1 MGSEAQ
7 KQPGSLR
14 TFDAPVYGSDEAIA
28 AMRPTY
34 NLGGAPEPSVD
45 ELAAMQKGPYILHAR
60 GGKLSR
66 VPAEK
71 TLLPRDPKGA
81 PQGMRAAMAA
91 DGTVYFTQQ
100 TLQSKSTDGGRTWS
114 TRELTPDGSLNRS
127 FQVLKDGTFV
137 AVQGGFE
144 EDQALVVVQTSSDG
158 GETWEKVS
166 EVDNPAACPVRYASF
181 ICRLPDD
188 TLILPVQSRYP
199 WTQDPNYVHRST
211 DGGKTWSG
219 PTGTYAEP
227 AFAETHW
234 VGPNTGPG
242 FLGACCYE
250 TMIARMASSR
260 LLAVIRYHGPVVPQW
275 PLIDPGQHSYYKTVF
290 LADSEDEGETWKN
303 LRPLTNVHGQCR
315 GFAAGLSD
323 GSVVVTHDHRYP
335 PGTPGGKAM
344 VSHDEGGTWED
355 EVYHLY
361 FATKPGGLAGF
372 SESVVLE
379 DDTILTLA
387 ATTDVGRLKGLTAS
401 TTGNSHVNMIGNT
414 DAWAIRWRLDQS

>member
-14 TFDAPVYGSDEAIA
+14 TFDAPVYGSDEVIA

-34 NLGGAPEPSVD
+34 NLGSAPEPSVD

-66 VPAEK
+66 VSAEK

-114 TRELTPDGSLNRS
+114 TRELTPDASLNRS

-199 WTQDPNYVHRST
+199 WNQDPNYVHRFDGRGQDVERT
-211 DGGKTWSG
+211 DGYLRRARVFGN
-219 PTGTYAEP
+219 P
-227 AFAETHW
+227 
-234 VGPNTGPG
+234 
-242 FLGACCYE
+242 LGWA
-250 TMIARMASSR
+250 
-260 LLAVIRYHGPVVPQW
+260 
-275 PLIDPGQHSYYKTVF
+275 QH
-290 LADSEDEGETWKN
+290 
-303 LRPLTNVHGQCR
+303 R
-315 GFAAGLSD
+315 AGLSWGLLLRDHDSQD
-323 GSVVVTHDHRYP
+323 GLWQAA
-335 PGTPGGKAM
+335 GGHPVSRAGSPAM
-344 VSHDEGGTWED
+344 AADRSGRALVLQNGI
-355 EVYHLY
+355 
-361 FATKPGGLAGF
+361 PGGLGGQGQDVEELAP
-372 SESVVLE
+372 SDQRARVSAAASLLASAMARWSSH
-379 DDTILTLA
+379 TIT
-387 ATTDVGRLKGLTAS
+387 
-401 TTGNSHVNMIGNT
+401 
-414 DAWAIRWRLDQS
+414 AIRPGLQEARPRSAMTKAGHGRTRSTISTSQPNPEG